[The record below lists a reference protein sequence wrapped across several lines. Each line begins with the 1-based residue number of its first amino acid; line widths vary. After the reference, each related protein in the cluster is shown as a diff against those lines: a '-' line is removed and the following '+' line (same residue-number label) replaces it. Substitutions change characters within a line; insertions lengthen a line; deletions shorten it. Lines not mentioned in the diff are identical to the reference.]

1 MNDLDYKISMLID
14 NELDNSEQTELFKML
29 ANDNNAR
36 QTFAEYMNM
45 KKEVG
50 SYYSSKTADVTMPV
64 KQPPIIKVK
73 ETKVYKTGFYFSAFA
88 GLVMAVLLLF
98 SYADNRVL
106 NSKIEILNADL
117 IGLTDMM
124 KDFKTAMEM
133 KPGLKENLKK
143 ITEETKPVKKNV
155 LAKKVIDDPIIV
167 KAREMIKEQR
177 ANSQFAMNKIV
188 ITKDDFIGGKVV
200 AN

>member
-64 KQPPIIKVK
+64 KPM
-73 ETKVYKTGFYFSAFA
+73 YKPRSRIFF
-88 GLVMAVLLLF
+88 V
-98 SYADNRVL
+98 
-106 NSKIEILNADL
+106 
-117 IGLTDMM
+117 
-124 KDFKTAMEM
+124 
-133 KPGLKENLKK
+133 
-143 ITEETKPVKKNV
+143 
-155 LAKKVIDDPIIV
+155 
-167 KAREMIKEQR
+167 
-177 ANSQFAMNKIV
+177 
-188 ITKDDFIGGKVV
+188 
-200 AN
+200 